1 MSWQILIGISVILY
15 SVSVLLQRI
24 LLKNNKSEPISFSIF
39 FQIGVALVIGIIV
52 LIIQGRIPISNIANI
67 SWSVLVMTIL
77 YALSNIFIFKSL
89 KVTEASRF
97 TIIFSSKTLFAII
110 GSSLIFKEGLTP
122 IQWVGAV
129 LIIVGVVAVS
139 SSKLNL
145 KFNKGDM
152 FALAAAFLFGL
163 ANTNDRFLV
172 KFFDPY
178 SYVVLGFLLP
188 GVLIAIF
195 YPKKIVNMK
204 EYIKKTFIFKMLLL
218 CLLYGLSAVA
228 FFAAL
233 SISPN
238 SSQIFTINA
247 FGAIITVVLAI
258 IILKERDYLA
268 RKIIGAIISLAGLL
282 LVNK

>member
-1 MSWQILIGISVILY
+1 
-15 SVSVLLQRI
+15 
-24 LLKNNKSEPISFSIF
+24 
-39 FQIGVALVIGIIV
+39 
-52 LIIQGRIPISNIANI
+52 
-67 SWSVLVMTIL
+67 
-77 YALSNIFIFKSL
+77 
-89 KVTEASRF
+89 
-97 TIIFSSKTLFAII
+97 
-110 GSSLIFKEGLTP
+110 
-122 IQWVGAV
+122 
-129 LIIVGVVAVS
+129 
-139 SSKLNL
+139 
-145 KFNKGDM
+145 
-152 FALAAAFLFGL
+152 
-163 ANTNDRFLV
+163 
-172 KFFDPY
+172 
-178 SYVVLGFLLP
+178 
-188 GVLIAIF
+188 
-195 YPKKIVNMK
+195 MK

>member
-1 MSWQILIGISVILY
+1 MIGISVLLY

-39 FQIGVALVIGIIV
+39 FQIGVALVIGMIV
-52 LIIQGRIPISNIANI
+52 LVIQGRIPIPNISNI
-67 SWSVLVMTIL
+67 SWSVLVMTVL
-77 YALSNIFIFKSL
+77 YALSNILIFKSL

-258 IILKERDYLA
+258 VVLKERDYLA
-268 RKIIGAIISLAGLL
+268 RKIIGAIVSLAGLL